1 MRRLSLAIVA
11 FFSLCGAA
19 VAAQAAVPTAPAPTG
34 ATRTMTVAAGQAAT
48 VPLGGPAREIVVG
61 DPQIADVSVV
71 NDRTLV
77 ILGKRVGVTT
87 LFAFDAQGRTL
98 TGGQVLVT
106 DVAADA
112 VTVQR
117 GVNASAYAC
126 DGRCTAL
133 TPTEAAAPA
142 PIGGQP

>member
-1 MRRLSLAIVA
+1 MRRLSLAIAAV
-11 FFSLCGAA
+11 FSLFGAA
-19 VAAQAAVPTAPAPTG
+19 VAAQAAAPTASAP
-34 ATRTMTVAAGQAAT
+34 TRTMTVAAGQATT

-61 DPQIADVSVV
+61 DPQIADVSVI

-87 LFAFDAQGRTL
+87 LFAFDAQGRPL
-98 TGGQVLVT
+98 AGGQVLVT
-106 DVAADA
+106 DVTADA

-133 TPTEAAAPA
+133 TAAEPAPA
-142 PIGGQP
+142 PAPGQP

>member
-1 MRRLSLAIVA
+1 MRRLSLAIAA

-19 VAAQAAVPTAPAPTG
+19 VAAQAATPASPSP
-34 ATRTMTVAAGQAAT
+34 ASRTMTVVAGQAT
-48 VPLGGPAREIVVG
+48 TIPLGGSAREIVVG

-77 ILGKRVGVTT
+77 ILGKRVGMTSV
-87 LFAFDAQGRTL
+87 FAFDAQGRAL

-117 GVNASAYAC
+117 GTAASAYAC

-133 TPTEAAAPA
+133 TAAEPASAGAP
-142 PIGGQP
+142 GQP

>member
-19 VAAQAAVPTAPAPTG
+19 VAAQAAAPTTPAP
-34 ATRTMTVAAGQAAT
+34 RTMTVAAGQAT
-48 VPLGGPAREIVVG
+48 TIPLGGSAREIVVG

-87 LFAFDAQGRTL
+87 LFAFDAQGRPL
-98 TGGQVLVT
+98 AGGQVLVT
-106 DVAADA
+106 DVSADA

-117 GVNASAYAC
+117 GAAASAYAC
-126 DGRCTAL
+126 DNRCIAL
-133 TPTEAAAPA
+133 TASEPTTSQPA
-142 PIGGQP
+142 PGQP

>member
-19 VAAQAAVPTAPAPTG
+19 VAAQAATPTAPA
-34 ATRTMTVAAGQAAT
+34 ARTMTVAAGQATT
-48 VPLGGPAREIVVG
+48 VQLGGSAREIVVG

-77 ILGKRVGVTT
+77 VLGKRVGVTT

-117 GVNASAYAC
+117 GASASAYAC
-126 DGRCTAL
+126 DSRCIAL
-133 TPTEAAAPA
+133 TAAAPSQA
-142 PIGGQP
+142 PGQP

>member
-11 FFSLCGAA
+11 FFSLCAA
-19 VAAQAAVPTAPAPTG
+19 AAAAQAATPAPAP
-34 ATRTMTVAAGQAAT
+34 AAPRTLSVAAGQAT
-48 VPLGGPAREIVVG
+48 TLPLSGSAREIVVG

-87 LFAFDAQGRTL
+87 VFAFDAQGRAL
-98 TGGQVLVT
+98 AGGQVLVT
-106 DVAADA
+106 EVSADA

-117 GVNASAYAC
+117 GANASTYAC
-126 DGRCTAL
+126 DGRCTVL
-133 TPTEAAAPA
+133 TSTTSAPA
-142 PIGGQP
+142 AGQP

>member
-1 MRRLSLAIVA
+1 MRRLSLAIAA

-19 VAAQAAVPTAPAPTG
+19 VAAQAAVPTAPAPR
-34 ATRTMTVAAGQAAT
+34 AMTVAAGQAT
-48 VPLGGPAREIVVG
+48 TIPLGGAARDIVVG
-61 DPQIADVSVV
+61 DPQIADVSLV

-98 TGGQVLVT
+98 AGGQVLVT

-117 GVNASAYAC
+117 GSAASAYAC

-133 TPTEAAAPA
+133 TAAEPPPAPA
-142 PIGGQP
+142 PGQP

>member
-1 MRRLSLAIVA
+1 MRRLSLAIIA

-19 VAAQAAVPTAPAPTG
+19 VAAQAAVPTAPAP
-34 ATRTMTVAAGQAAT
+34 RTMSVAAGQAT
-48 VPLGGPAREIVVG
+48 TLPLGGSAREIVVG

-87 LFAFDAQGRTL
+87 VFAFDAQGRPL
-98 TGGQVLVT
+98 AGGQVLVT
-106 DVAADA
+106 DVAADT

-117 GVNASAYAC
+117 GASASAYAC

-133 TPTEAAAPA
+133 TPVEPA
-142 PIGGQP
+142 SNQPSVAGQP

>member
-19 VAAQAAVPTAPAPTG
+19 VAAQAAAPTAPAPVS
-34 ATRTMTVAAGQAAT
+34 RTLSVAAGQAT
-48 VPLGGPAREIVVG
+48 TLPLGGAAREIVVG

-71 NDRTLV
+71 NERTLV
-77 ILGKRVGVTT
+77 ILGKRVGVTS
-87 LFAFDAQGRTL
+87 LFAFDAQGRPL
-98 TGGQVLVT
+98 AGGQVLVT

-117 GVNASAYAC
+117 GATASAYAC
-126 DGRCTAL
+126 DGRCIAL
-133 TPTEAAAPA
+133 TPTEPAAASA
-142 PIGGQP
+142 PGQP

>member
-1 MRRLSLAIVA
+1 MRRLSLAITA
-11 FFSLCGAA
+11 FLSLCGAA
-19 VAAQAAVPTAPAPTG
+19 VAAQAAVPNAPAS
-34 ATRTMTVAAGQAAT
+34 ASRTMTVAAGQAAT
-48 VPLGGPAREIVVG
+48 VPLSGPAREIVVG

-87 LFAFDAQGRTL
+87 LFAFDSQGRTL

-106 DVAADA
+106 DVAAAA

-133 TPTEAAAPA
+133 PPTEPTAPA
-142 PIGGQP
+142 PVAGQP

>member
-19 VAAQAAVPTAPAPTG
+19 VAAQAAAPTAPAPR
-34 ATRTMTVAAGQAAT
+34 AMTVVAGQAT
-48 VPLGGPAREIVVG
+48 TIPLGGSAREIVVG

-106 DVAADA
+106 DIAADA
-112 VTVQR
+112 VIVQR
-117 GVNASAYAC
+117 GVTASAYAC

-133 TPTEAAAPA
+133 TAAEPA
-142 PIGGQP
+142 PTPGQP

>member
-1 MRRLSLAIVA
+1 MRRLSLAFAA
-11 FFSLCGAA
+11 FFSLCAA
-19 VAAQAAVPTAPAPTG
+19 AATAQAASPAAAPTAP
-34 ATRTMTVAAGQAAT
+34 RTLSVAAGQATT
-48 VPLGGPAREIVVG
+48 VLLNGAVRDVVVG

-77 ILGKRVGVTT
+77 VLGKRTGVTS

-98 TGGQVLVT
+98 TGGQVLVS

-117 GVNASAYAC
+117 GSAASTYAC
-126 DGRCTAL
+126 DGRCTTL
-133 TPTEAAAPA
+133 TSAAQPNA
-142 PIGGQP
+142 GQP

>member
-19 VAAQAAVPTAPAPTG
+19 VAAQAAAPNAPVP
-34 ATRTMTVAAGQAAT
+34 RTMTVAAGQAT
-48 VPLGGPAREIVVG
+48 TIPLGGSAREIVVG

-87 LFAFDAQGRTL
+87 LFAFDAQGRSL
-98 TGGQVLVT
+98 AGGQVLVT
-106 DVAADA
+106 DVSADA

-117 GVNASAYAC
+117 GASASAYAC
-126 DGRCTAL
+126 DGRCIAL
-133 TPTEAAAPA
+133 TAAEPAQAPA
-142 PIGGQP
+142 PGQP